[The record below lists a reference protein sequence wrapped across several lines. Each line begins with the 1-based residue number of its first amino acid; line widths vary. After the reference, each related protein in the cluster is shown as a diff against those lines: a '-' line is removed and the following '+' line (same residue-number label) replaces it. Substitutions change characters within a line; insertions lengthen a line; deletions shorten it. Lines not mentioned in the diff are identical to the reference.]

1 MSIDVLNNAIAELAL
16 VLIGMSS
23 ATAVLWVSICTL
35 NFMSPGTRIVSRL
48 AYILLGVGA
57 AGFLLAPP
65 LIGYRP
71 DPGTVFLLAGV
82 AAVLA
87 DGRNRAMRRRHSR
100 PPLRQS

>member
-1 MSIDVLNNAIAELAL
+1 MSIEFLNNAVAEVLLLAM
-16 VLIGMSS
+16 GMS
-23 ATAVLWVSICTL
+23 AAVTVLWVSICTL
-35 NFMSPGTRIVSRL
+35 NFMSPGTRLVSRL
-48 AYILLGVGA
+48 AYILLGVA
-57 AGFLLAPP
+57 AGGFILAPP

-71 DPGTVFLLAGV
+71 DPGTVFLLMGV